1 LLSLP
6 VFCFNNEQPTSA
18 DIKDF
23 SPQSSEVAPD
33 FSDEKK
39 SLSFCGPKNTG
50 KRDAREHGLAP
61 KDEKLI
67 QSSSSKSA
75 YKGRHGLKSVKVEVV
90 FYALFFYIL
99 YDLSETCRGQINL

>member
-1 LLSLP
+1 MLSLP
-6 VFCFNNEQPTSA
+6 VFCFHNEQPTSA

-50 KRDAREHGLAP
+50 KRDASEHGLAP

-67 QSSSSKSA
+67 QSSSSKYA
-75 YKGRHGLKSVKVEVV
+75 CKGRHGLKSVKVEVV

-99 YDLSETCRGQINL
+99 CDLSESCWGQINL